1 MESLSEGLTQKS
13 MLNAIGFDQIQDG
26 PEGSRIPETL
36 RHLDVL
42 DGQICIMQHQDS
54 GDLAVP
60 PEVGR
65 HGHMQLCRI
74 QVRQLIKAQSGLMTV
89 NSFGYLIPI
98 LRPKRPLHQVGMFA
112 SGK

>member
-42 DGQICIMQHQDS
+42 DGQIRIMQHQNS

-65 HGHMQLCRI
+65 DGHVQLGWI
-74 QVRQLIKAQSGLMTV
+74 QVRQLIQTQSGLMAV
-89 NSFGYLIPI
+89 GSLRNFVPI
-98 LRPKRPLHQVGMFA
+98 L
-112 SGK
+112 